1 MPVPR
6 RLASVGRPS
15 GTWIVWLLFPGA
27 KAPDYFQTPLR
38 GSADCLGEWQPH
50 RVSVNAI
57 GRARLTWGAFLGL
70 DGSCVEPL
78 PPIFDPESR
87 RFSRL
92 DAIWLAIWLV
102 FLGILAALPPQREW
116 HKQVILLA
124 IGIVQL
130 LESRIVAHFQR
141 RGVFYVILLKIM
153 LATLL
158 IDHTGEVGINSSY
171 YPIYYLPVVTAALY
185 CGPWMTLLW
194 TLFASAAYCSY
205 LYPAMQ
211 EYELTPEAFGFLALR
226 IMFFFL
232 AAMVVNRFSQQS
244 QHQTQLYREL
254 AERLAETNR
263 RLEQAQA
270 EARRSERLAALG
282 QLSAGLAHE
291 IRNPLGVIKGS
302 AEMLSQKLQ
311 SSDELAGEL
320 AGYISTEVNRLSA
333 LVSEFLDFARPLHAQ
348 LQPADLTAI
357 LDRALEIVAFRW
369 AGKPVHVE
377 RHYAEGLPP
386 VPLDE
391 SLCEQALLNLVQNAY
406 EAMGDHGGSLRAE
419 VRLAAPNDRD
429 GVQLV
434 LADTGHGVPDNL
446 REEIFNPFVTTKK
459 TGVGL
464 GLSIV
469 SKIIDGH
476 HGSIHVENAVQGG
489 AVFTLF
495 FPLAES
501 VEPQVTA
508 ELRSSPH
515 EVSLDGRGR
524 PSSTR

>member
-1 MPVPR
+1 MSPVPTIVDPDSR
-6 RLASVGRPS
+6 RL
-15 GTWIVWLLFPGA
+15 
-27 KAPDYFQTPLR
+27 
-38 GSADCLGEWQPH
+38 
-50 RVSVNAI
+50 N
-57 GRARLTWGAFLGL
+57 
-70 DGSCVEPL
+70 
-78 PPIFDPESR
+78 
-87 RFSRL
+87 RL
-92 DAIWLAIWLV
+92 DAVWLSIWLI
-102 FLGILAALPPQREW
+102 FLAGLAVLPPQFEW
-116 HKQVILLA
+116 HKQLILLA

-130 LESRIVAHFQR
+130 LESRIVSISPK
-141 RGVFYVILLKIM
+141 RGVFYVVLLKIL

-158 IDHTGEVGINSSY
+158 IDHTGEIGINSSY

-185 CGPWMTLLW
+185 CGPWLTLLW
-194 TLFASAAYCSY
+194 TFVASAAYCSY

-244 QHQTQLYREL
+244 QHQTHLYRDL

-302 AEMLSQKLQ
+302 AEMLTQKLQ
-311 SSDELAGEL
+311 ASDVLAREL
-320 AGYISTEVNRLSA
+320 AGYISTEVNRLSD
-333 LVSEFLDFARPLHAQ
+333 LVTEFLDFARPLHAQ
-348 LQPADLTAI
+348 PHPANLI
-357 LDRALEIVAFRW
+357 GLLDRVLKIVADRY
-369 AGKPVHVE
+369 ASKAEASKIDPAKPDVAKPVQVE
-377 RHYAEGLPP
+377 RHYASDLPL

-391 SLCEQALLNLVQNAY
+391 SLCEQAFLNLVQNAY
-406 EAMGDHGGSLRAE
+406 EAMEDRGGTLK
-419 VRLAAPNDRD
+419 VD
-429 GVQLV
+429 VQLATKDGREGAQLR
-434 LADTGHGVPDNL
+434 LADTGPGVPEEL

-476 HGSIHVENAVQGG
+476 HGSIWVENAPEGG
-489 AVFTLF
+489 AVFTIF
-495 FPLAES
+495 FPLEGPAEMS
-501 VEPQVTA
+501 AEA
-508 ELRSSPH
+508 ELRLAGQPMAAA
-515 EVSLDGRGR
+515 
-524 PSSTR
+524 PTRAD